1 MANKAKLGWATRD
14 ITPDRPVALRGQFNL
29 RIATR
34 VNDPLTLTA
43 LAIENEGEQAIIV
56 SIDTAAVDQVIL
68 DTTRE
73 LLRERD
79 VLEDCELLLRY
90 DGLPF
95 NGEEIAARVRS

>member
-43 LAIENEGEQAIIV
+43 LAIENEGEQAMIV

-68 DTTRE
+68 DTSPE